1 MHAPVIGEFVEL
13 GIVFGLMALMVVPLF
28 VFHIWAIVDLLKMPT
43 TAWEK
48 AEQNEIVWA
57 IVVLALAFVGP
68 ILYLVIARP
77 QLLAAK
83 AKSTS

>member
-1 MHAPVIGEFVEL
+1 MEI

-28 VFHIWAIVDLLKMPT
+28 VFHIWAIVDLLRMPT

-57 IVVLALAFVGP
+57 IVVLALPFVGP

-83 AKSTS
+83 ANSDS

>member
-1 MHAPVIGEFVEL
+1 MPSAPTIGELVER
-13 GIVFGLMALMVVPLF
+13 GIVFALMAFTAVPL
-28 VFHIWAIVDLLKMPT
+28 VIFHIWTLVDLLKMST

-57 IVVLALAFVGP
+57 IVVLAVVFVGP

-83 AKSTS
+83 TTS